1 MNTNGM
7 ATLLAELLEPQVE
20 TGKYGEISKERLRA
34 SLTTGP
40 ALTEHEQLLL
50 LLSPVA
56 RIDWQHIQQQVKRE
70 LQEEL
75 KARDIEMNILPLA
88 AATDE
93 EKIQFKGNGFN
104 VTLYRQ
110 DDIGVPWI
118 ILVQLGE
125 TYLQAIGPMTTLRL
139 VDSGG
144 LEWLRGKPDK
154 NGEITASWHDPDTDI
169 LARSRK
175 FSLTLEPV

>member
-7 ATLLAELLEPQVE
+7 ATLLTELLAPQVE
-20 TGKYGEISKERLRA
+20 TGKYGVISKERLRA

-40 ALTEHEQLLL
+40 PLTEHEQTVL
-50 LLSPVA
+50 LLSPVT
-56 RIDWQHIQQQVKRE
+56 RIDWQHIQQQVTHE
-70 LQEEL
+70 LLAEL
-75 KARDIEMNILPLA
+75 KARDIEMNLLPMA

-93 EKIQFKGNGFN
+93 ETTKFHGNGFN

-110 DDIGVPWI
+110 NDIGIPWI
-118 ILVQLGE
+118 VLVQLGDA
-125 TYLQAIGPMTTLRL
+125 YLKAIGPMTTLRL

-154 NGEITASWHDPDTDI
+154 NGEITGSWHDQDTDL
-169 LARSRK
+169 LARSRR